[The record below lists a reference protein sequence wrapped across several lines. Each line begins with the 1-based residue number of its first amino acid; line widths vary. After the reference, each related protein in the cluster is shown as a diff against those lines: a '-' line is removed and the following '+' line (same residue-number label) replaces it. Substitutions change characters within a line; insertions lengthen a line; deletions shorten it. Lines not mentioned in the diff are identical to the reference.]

1 LIDLNLRAKY
11 DQVCQNVWII
21 SEKAIRSSCGNQIA
35 WWPAKGTNSY
45 EKALVFEALQ
55 NCNHTV
61 KGIARAVGV
70 GVATVYRY
78 QKELKEQGKISWA
91 K

>member
-1 LIDLNLRAKY
+1 
-11 DQVCQNVWII
+11 
-21 SEKAIRSSCGNQIA
+21 
-35 WWPAKGTNSY
+35 
-45 EKALVFEALQ
+45 
-55 NCNHTV
+55 V

-70 GVATVYRY
+70 GEATVKRY